1 MGKTNKEN
9 VRLVISH
16 LEGCSGNFLGKLFS
30 DRFDKDQSFFRV
42 DHGELDPQVLPID
55 GVGNWD
61 QELTR
66 LKDHH
71 VVVTH
76 NFDRAHISKCFPN
89 AKIIQIYPY
98 THIGN
103 VLYNICFKK
112 LNHTLPNLL
121 DNYLLH
127 ITEWY
132 DHIQKRRP
140 TQTCTNF
147 WQLSDQQ
154 AIESLLEIKFT
165 KTQEDFFNQYW
176 KNQLARDLTIPDS
189 AMSIQELVSFWKV
202 DDCFDQ
208 WLAAWTIFVYELTN
222 KRLEQNRSWSIDT
235 DNFESWTDLAKI
247 QTRYHDNLTSSTD

>member
-1 MGKTNKEN
+1 MGKTNKEK

-16 LEGCSGNFLGKLFS
+16 LEGCSGNFLGKLFTDS
-30 DRFDKDQSFFRV
+30 FDNDQSFFRI
-42 DHGELDPQVLPID
+42 DRGDSDPQVLPID
-55 GVGNWD
+55 GVRNWD

-76 NFDRAHISKCFPN
+76 NFDQAHISKHFPN

-98 THIGN
+98 THVGN

-112 LNHTLPNLL
+112 LNHKLPNLL

-127 ITEWY
+127 IVEWY
-132 DHIQKRRP
+132 HHIQKKRP
-140 TQTCTNF
+140 TQPCTNF

-176 KNQLARDLTIPDS
+176 NKQLAYELTIPDGPR
-189 AMSIQELVSFWKV
+189 SIEELVSFWKV
-202 DDCFDQ
+202 EDCFDK
-208 WLAAWTIFVYELTN
+208 WLAAWTIFVYELIN
-222 KRLEQNRSWSIDT
+222 QRLEQNRSWSIDA
-235 DNFESWTDLAKI
+235 DSFDSWRDLAKI
-247 QTRYHDNLTSSTD
+247 QTRYHDNLTFDTD

>member
-9 VRLVISH
+9 VQLVISH
-16 LEGCSGNFLGKLFS
+16 LEGCSGNFLGNLFS
-30 DRFDKDQSFFRV
+30 NNFDKNQSFFRI
-42 DHGELDPQVLPID
+42 DEGDPHPQVLSID
-55 GVGNWD
+55 GVDNWD
-61 QELTR
+61 QELDR

-76 NFDRAHISKCFPN
+76 NFDQAHISRHFPA

-132 DHIQKRRP
+132 YHIQKTRP
-140 TQTCTNF
+140 GQICTNF
-147 WQLSDQQ
+147 WQLSSQQ
-154 AIESLLEIKFT
+154 EIESLLEIKFT
-165 KTQEDFFNQYW
+165 NMQEDFFNRYW
-176 KNQLARDLTIPDS
+176 KKQLDCELTIPDS
-189 AMSIQELVSFWKV
+189 PMSIEELVSVWKI

-222 KRLEQNRSWSIDT
+222 RRLEQNRSWSIDA
-235 DNFESWTDLAKI
+235 DKFESWKDLVKI
-247 QTRYHDNLTSSTD
+247 QTRYQDNLTSLTD